1 MSTWSESAAYVAL
14 LLTVKAT
21 GVLGVAAAA
30 AWLMSR
36 RGSAAARHFVWTLAI
51 VGLLLLP
58 ALSVLV
64 PEWPVVVRRVPA
76 ISEAAWI
83 LTSTISVSE
92 PESAGTPVSDDHAI
106 TPAAVPAADPR
117 EPISWFAVAVTVYAA
132 GAGGLLTVLALQ
144 HWRVTRATRR
154 AALVQDPE
162 WLRVASECAQTL
174 GMQRLPALRRSLG
187 QPVPMA
193 VGTRHPSV
201 VLPAVA
207 DTWPEDRRRAVLL
220 HELAH
225 VARYDCLTQL
235 LACVARAVY
244 WFHPGV
250 WWAARRLRVERELA
264 CDDRVLAAGAD
275 GREYAGHLLEIAHSL
290 SGRRAPALAVTMAR
304 SRELEGRMMAA
315 LDDARNRRIPRA
327 GIRLAGIAVA
337 VSGVVFVAGA
347 TPTVVVADAAI
358 VEPPAASPRAE
369 ALVAGRGM
377 VRLKAGDTVRLK
389 ADTTDHATAS
399 ATGSGE
405 TPQDGA
411 GTWEIRATDT
421 KGAVHLRLSERN
433 STSGTNVPLEQLE
446 GLAPAQLSGA
456 GGPVQFRVRRD
467 AGTFSFE
474 GVVRNGVGA
483 GTFSFAPDATFPAEL
498 VKRGF
503 NRPTPAEQYQ
513 LARHDVGYAFLDELT
528 KQGYAKPQTSDLVRA
543 GQHGVG
549 TAYLREMG
557 ALGYR
562 LGTLEPLITLRDHGV
577 TPEYIRELADLGYK
591 GLPAEDLRKAR
602 DHGVTPEYVRGM
614 REVGYAAIPMEQLVN
629 ARDHGVTPEFVGGLA
644 EGGFRNV
651 PLEQAIRVRDHGVT
665 PAYVRD
671 MRQLGHATSLDGL
684 VRARDH
690 GVTVDY
696 ARDLVALGYKESLD
710 SLIRLRDHGVTPAY
724 LRDVKALG
732 YDGLTADDLVT
743 LRDHGVTPDR
753 IRAANARTGT
763 KNSVDALKSLAS
775 RGEL

>member
-1 MSTWSESAAYVAL
+1 ML
-14 LLTVKAT
+14 RDTV
-21 GVLGVAAAA
+21 
-30 AWLMSR
+30 
-36 RGSAAARHFVWTLAI
+36 
-51 VGLLLLP
+51 
-58 ALSVLV
+58 
-64 PEWPVVVRRVPA
+64 RV
-76 ISEAAWI
+76 SG
-83 LTSTISVSE
+83 
-92 PESAGTPVSDDHAI
+92 PESAGTSISDEHVIA
-106 TPAAVPAADPR
+106 PAAVAATDPR
-117 EPISWFAVAVTVYAA
+117 EFASWFALAVTAYAA
-132 GAGGLLTVLALQ
+132 GAAGLLTLLALQ
-144 HWRVTRATRR
+144 HWRVARATRR

-162 WLRVASECAQTL
+162 WLRVASECALTL

-264 CDDRVLAAGAD
+264 CDDRVLAAGAE

-304 SRELEGRMMAA
+304 SRQLEGRMMAA
-315 LDDARNRRIPRA
+315 LDDARNRRVPRA

-337 VSGVVFVAGA
+337 VSGLVFVAGA

-358 VEPPAASPRAE
+358 VDPPAASPRAE
-369 ALVAGRGM
+369 ALVAGRDM
-377 VRLKAGDTVRLK
+377 VRLK
-389 ADTTDHATAS
+389 ADTTGIVRREADAAD
-399 ATGSGE
+399 
-405 TPQDGA
+405 PQDGA

-446 GLAPAQLSGA
+446 GLTPAQLSGA
-456 GGPVQFRVRRD
+456 GGPVQFRLRRD
-467 AGTFSFE
+467 AGSFTFE
-474 GVVRNGVGA
+474 GIVRNGVGA
-483 GTFSFAPDATFPAEL
+483 GTFSFAPDANFPAAL
-498 VKRGF
+498 AKRGF
-503 NRPTPAEQYQ
+503 NRPTPGEQYQ
-513 LARHDVGYAFLDELT
+513 LARHDVGYAFVDELT
-528 KQGYAKPQTSDLVRA
+528 RQGYTKPQTADLVRA

-562 LGTLEPLITLRDHGV
+562 LGSLEPLIQLRDHGV
-577 TPEYIRELADLGYK
+577 TPEYVRELADLGYK
-591 GLPAEDLRKAR
+591 GLSADEIRNAR
-602 DHGVTPEYVRGM
+602 DHGITPEYVRGM
-614 REVGYAAIPMEQLVN
+614 REAGYGSIPMQQLVN
-629 ARDHGVTPEFVGGLA
+629 ARDHGVTPEFVRGLA
-644 EGGFRNV
+644 EGGHRNV
-651 PLEQAIRVRDHGVT
+651 ALEEAIRVRDHGVT
-665 PAYVRD
+665 PEYVRD
-671 MRQLGHATSLDGL
+671 MRQLGHAPPLDGI
-684 VRARDH
+684 VQARDH
-690 GVTVDY
+690 GVTVEY
-696 ARDLVALGYKESLD
+696 VRELAALGYKENLE

-724 LRDVKALG
+724 VRDVKALG
-732 YDGLTADDLVT
+732 YDGLSTDDLVT

-753 IRAANARTGT
+753 IRAANAKTGT